1 MAGRYPLLLMKIW
14 ERIRPGRPTNEP
26 AGGDSQPADPN
37 FAPRAPRRFSVGD
50 LVRIKGAGN
59 PLGRVARILPDGT
72 LMVSLYEVGRFGGGP
87 ARWGKPRK
95 VRPGDVTNNYGR
107 LDDVGIGSKIFE
119 ASLLRHI
126 S

>member
-1 MAGRYPLLLMKIW
+1 MKIW
-14 ERIRPGRPTNEP
+14 ERIRPGRGEP
-26 AGGDSQPADPN
+26 APNKAAESPQEQGASDP
-37 FAPRAPRRFSVGD
+37 FSPRPPRRFSVGD
-50 LVRIKGAGN
+50 LVRIKGGGN

-72 LMVSLYEVGRFGGGP
+72 LMVSLYEVGRFGSGP

-95 VRPGDVTNNYGR
+95 VRPSDVTNNYGR